1 MSHPPTPAAAPALE
15 AIQALEREHVLQTY
29 RRAAVAFVRGEGVYL
44 YDTEG
49 RRYLDFLSGIGVASL
64 GHAHPGLARALA
76 AQAAELVHTSNLF
89 FHPLQGQVAARLA
102 ALSGLPRAFLCN
114 SGTEAVEACLKFARR
129 YWHAQGQP
137 ARTRFVAFEHG
148 FSGRT
153 MGALS
158 LTWEPHYREP
168 FEPLVP
174 GVTFVP
180 PGDPAAL
187 DAAVTADT
195 AAILVEPI
203 QGEGG
208 VRPLPAAT
216 VSAINEAAAR
226 TGTLLIADEIQCGL
240 GRTGVPFRYATAGLC
255 PDLVPVG
262 KALGGGMPVG
272 AALVS
277 ARVADAIAFGD
288 HGTTYGG
295 NLLACRAAL
304 VFLDALTKDGL
315 LANVRQAGAH
325 FETALRRL
333 AARHPVVREV
343 RGAGL
348 MWGLDLHEDA
358 AAVVP
363 AALDRGLIVNRT
375 ATTVVRMLPPLVI
388 APDEIDDGLARLDAA
403 LSHLFG
409 GSR

>member
-1 MSHPPTPAAAPALE
+1 
-15 AIQALEREHVLQTY
+15 
-29 RRAAVAFVRGEGVYL
+29 
-44 YDTEG
+44 
-49 RRYLDFLSGIGVASL
+49 
-64 GHAHPGLARALA
+64 
-76 AQAAELVHTSNLF
+76 
-89 FHPLQGQVAARLA
+89 
-102 ALSGLPRAFLCN
+102 
-114 SGTEAVEACLKFARR
+114 
-129 YWHAQGQP
+129 
-137 ARTRFVAFEHG
+137 
-148 FSGRT
+148 

-216 VSAINEAAAR
+216 VSAINEAVAR

-388 APDEIDDGLARLDAA
+388 APAEIDDGLARLDAA